1 MVEWKGAVVV
11 VTGASRGLG
20 EVIAKRLAAEGC
32 RLALV
37 ARDAGK
43 LAAVSAVCPG
53 SVAISADVTVPAD
66 RARLL
71 AEAEAALGPI
81 DGLVNNAG
89 IEITEA
95 VVNQTDEEVENT
107 LATNL
112 YAPIALTRLVL
123 PGMLARRRGAIA
135 NVSSMSGKGATPY
148 NAIYSAAKHGLN
160 GFTASVA
167 IELAGTGVHTGVVC
181 PGFVSGAGM
190 WAGTGLRAPL
200 AMREVPPDAVA
211 DAVVRVLRGASEVL
225 VTSGPIR
232 PLLAIQELFP
242 GLKAPMM
249 ARLGITAALKARA
262 TRAAG

>member
-1 MVEWKGAVVV
+1 MDELRGAVVV

-20 EVIAKRLAAEGC
+20 EVIAKRLAAAGC

-37 ARDAGK
+37 ARDARK
-43 LAAVSAVCPG
+43 LAVVREACPG
-53 SVAISADVTVPAD
+53 SVAISADVTRPDD
-66 RARLL
+66 RERLL
-71 AEAEAALGPI
+71 GEAERALGPI

-89 IEITEA
+89 IEITEGVLHQSDA
-95 VVNQTDEEVENT
+95 EVEAT

-112 YAPIALTRLVL
+112 VAPIALTRLVL

-148 NAIYSAAKHGLN
+148 NSIYAAAKHGLN

-167 IELAGTGVHTGVVC
+167 IELAGSGVHVGVVC

-190 WAGTGLRAPL
+190 WAGTGLRAPWVL
-200 AMREVPPDAVA
+200 REVTPDAVA
-211 DAVVRVLRGASEVL
+211 EGVVQVLGGASEVL

-232 PLLAIQELFP
+232 PLLAFQELFP
-242 GLKAPMM
+242 ALKAPLME
-249 ARLGITAALKARA
+249 RLGITAALRARA
-262 TRAAG
+262 ARG